1 MSTETAPAVN
11 RWFGI
16 RFATAARFEAPVR
29 VPFAGVPAPG
39 GTPGPIAPQTPGMLE
54 QMFGQTALDISED
67 CLSLNV
73 FAPADAG
80 PGSALPVLHW
90 IHGGAYVN
98 GSGSSPFYEASN
110 LAARGHVVVTV
121 NYRLGAFGYLGAG
134 NWGTLDQICG
144 LEWVRDNIAAF
155 GGDAGNVTIFG
166 ESAGGSAVLSLM
178 ASPQAEGLFHRVVAQ
193 SPSIRQ
199 LRSLETANE
208 WAAKFFEAAGV
219 DGLDGARSLTVEQ
232 VLEAQGK
239 VLLMRSTNY
248 DMFSPA
254 GGGDA
259 LPHDVLP
266 AVAASPVPLLMGT
279 TRDESRLFTTFDPSM
294 ADCDEA
300 RWQEFLQAHFAD
312 RAGHA
317 RDVFESHRPEA
328 NHSQLI
334 AAVQTEHAFRA
345 PAIELAERRTELG
358 NPTWKYWFT
367 FASTAFGGVL
377 GSCHALDI
385 PFVFDN
391 ATAPGTE
398 FLLGEGEG
406 RGEIADRF
414 AGEISAFAKG
424 GAASWP
430 AYDTAKRAT
439 LRIDHRT
446 EVLHDPESPIRA
458 LFS

>member
-1 MSTETAPAVN
+1 MSTDTAPAVN

-16 RFATAARFEAPVR
+16 RFATAARFEPPVR
-29 VPFAGVPAPG
+29 VPFTGVPADS

-121 NYRLGAFGYLGAG
+121 NYRLGALGYLGAG

-144 LEWVRDNIAAF
+144 LEWVRDNVGAF

-178 ASPQAEGLFHRVVAQ
+178 ASPQAAGLFHRVTAQ

-199 LRSLETANE
+199 LRSLDAAND
-208 WAAKFFEAAGV
+208 WAQKFFEAAGV
-219 DGLDGARSLTVEQ
+219 DGLDGARALSVEQ

-239 VLLMRSTNY
+239 VLTMRSTNY

-259 LPHDVLP
+259 LPHDILS

-294 ADCDEA
+294 AGCDEERWKQFLETNFGDRADEA
-300 RWQEFLQAHFAD
+300 RA
-312 RAGHA
+312 
-317 RDVFESHRPEA
+317 VIESHRPEA
-328 NHSQLI
+328 NHAQLI

-345 PAIELAERRTELG
+345 PAIELAERRAALG

-391 ATAPGTE
+391 ATGPGSE

-406 RGEIADRF
+406 RDVIAARF
-414 AGEISAFAKG
+414 AGEVSAFAKG

-430 AYDTAKRAT
+430 AYDGTKRAT
-439 LRIDHRT
+439 LRIDHTT
-446 EVLHDPESPIRA
+446 EVLHDPESPVRR

>member
-1 MSTETAPAVN
+1 MSNETSPAVN

-16 RFATAARFEAPVR
+16 KFATAARFEPPVR

-39 GTPGPIAPQTPGMLE
+39 GTAGPIAPQTPGMLE
-54 QMFGQTALDISED
+54 QMFGQTEPSLSED

-73 FAPADAG
+73 FSPADAD

-121 NYRLGAFGYLGAG
+121 NYRLGALGFLGSG

-144 LEWVRDNIAAF
+144 LEWVRDHIGAF

-178 ASPQAEGLFHRVVAQ
+178 ASPQADGLFHRVVAQ

-199 LRSLETANE
+199 LRTLESAND
-208 WAAKFFEAAGV
+208 WAEKFFRAAGV
-219 DGLDGARSLTVEQ
+219 DGLEGARALSVEQ

-239 VLLMRSTNY
+239 VLQMRSTNY
-248 DMFSPA
+248 DMFTPA

-259 LPHDVLP
+259 LPHDILS

-294 ADCDEA
+294 AGCDES
-300 RWQEFLQAHFAD
+300 RWQEFLQSSFGE

-317 RDVFESHRPEA
+317 RSVIEAHRPEA

-345 PAIELAERRTELG
+345 PAIQLAERRAALG

-398 FLLGEGEG
+398 FLLGDGEG

-414 AGEISAFAKG
+414 AGEVSAFAKG

-430 AYDTAKRAT
+430 AYDTAGRAT
-439 LRIDHRT
+439 LRIDHVT
-446 EVLHDPESPIRA
+446 EVLHDPESPVRE

>member
-1 MSTETAPAVN
+1 VN

-232 VLEAQGK
+232 MLEAQGK

-259 LPHDVLP
+259 LPHDVLS

-317 RDVFESHRPEA
+317 R
-328 NHSQLI
+328 
-334 AAVQTEHAFRA
+334 
-345 PAIELAERRTELG
+345 RTELG

-398 FLLGEGEG
+398 FLLGDGEG

>member
-1 MSTETAPAVN
+1 
-11 RWFGI
+11 
-16 RFATAARFEAPVR
+16 
-29 VPFAGVPAPG
+29 
-39 GTPGPIAPQTPGMLE
+39 MLE
-54 QMFGQTALDISED
+54 QLFGQTTLDISED
-67 CLSLNV
+67 CLSLNI
-73 FAPADAG
+73 FAPADAA
-80 PGSALPVLHW
+80 PGAALPVLHW

-121 NYRLGAFGYLGAG
+121 NYRLGAFGFLGAG

-155 GGDAGNVTIFG
+155 GGDPGNVTIFG

-178 ASPQAEGLFHRVVAQ
+178 SSPKAAGLFHRVLAQ

-199 LRSLETANE
+199 LRTLDTANE

-219 DGLDGARSLTVEQ
+219 DGLEGARALTVEQ
-232 VLEAQGK
+232 MLEAQGK

-259 LPHDVLP
+259 LPDDIIS
-266 AVAASPVPLLMGT
+266 AAAANPVPLLMGT
-279 TRDESRLFTTFDPSM
+279 TRDENRLFTTFDPSM
-294 ADCDEA
+294 AECDEA
-300 RWQEFLQAHFAD
+300 RWQEFLQSSFGA
-312 RAGHA
+312 RAA
-317 RDVFESHRPEA
+317 EAKEVFEVHRPGA
-328 NHSQLI
+328 SHSQLI
-334 AAVQTEHAFRA
+334 AAVQTEHAFRT
-345 PAIELAERRTELG
+345 PAIDLAERRSALG

-367 FASTAFGGVL
+367 FASTAFGGAL

-391 ATAPGTE
+391 ATVPGAE

-406 RGEIADRF
+406 RDLIAARF
-414 AGEISAFAKG
+414 AGEVSGFAKTG
-424 GAASWP
+424 VGSWA
-430 AYDTAKRAT
+430 AYDTSTRAT
-439 LRIDHRT
+439 LRIDHTT
-446 EVLHDPESPIRA
+446 EVLHDPEAPIRT
-458 LFS
+458 LFA

>member
-1 MSTETAPAVN
+1 MSNVTSPAVN

-16 RFATAARFEAPVR
+16 KFATAARFEPPVR

-39 GTPGPIAPQTPGMLE
+39 GTAGPVAPQTPGMLE
-54 QMFGQTALDISED
+54 QMFGQTEPSLSED

-121 NYRLGAFGYLGAG
+121 NYRLGALGFLGSG

-144 LEWVRDNIAAF
+144 LEWVRDHIGAF

-178 ASPQAEGLFHRVVAQ
+178 ASPQADGLFHRVVAQ

-199 LRSLETANE
+199 LRTLESAND
-208 WAAKFFEAAGV
+208 WAEKFFRAAGV
-219 DGLDGARSLTVEQ
+219 DGLEGARALSVEQ

-239 VLLMRSTNY
+239 VLQMRSTNY
-248 DMFSPA
+248 DMFTPA

-259 LPHDVLP
+259 LPHDILS

-294 ADCDEA
+294 AGCDES
-300 RWQEFLQAHFAD
+300 RWQEFLQSSFGE

-317 RDVFESHRPEA
+317 RSVIEAHRPEA

-345 PAIELAERRTELG
+345 PAIQLAERRAALG

-398 FLLGEGEG
+398 FLLGDGEG

-414 AGEISAFAKG
+414 AGEVSAFAKG

-430 AYDTAKRAT
+430 AYDTAGRAT
-439 LRIDHRT
+439 LRIDHVT
-446 EVLHDPESPIRA
+446 EVLHDPESPVRE